1 MKIFFVC
8 FLCLVVQGALGQ
20 ISGTLTTSG
29 GEPVAFATVLVLHA
43 ADSTMAKGA
52 MTTESGAFGIAGVAE
67 GRYFVRYS
75 AIGYQPVDTP
85 PFMLTAANPAYDL
98 GTQVLAEDAQT
109 LGEVVVQG
117 EQPLFEQTL
126 DRTIVNV
133 QSSVLTQGSTALQ
146 VLERSPGVY
155 VDGRNQ
161 SLSLNGKSNVLVML
175 NGKPLRVPGAQVMA
189 LLNGMNGGDIEKIEL
204 LTTPPAQ
211 YDADGSGG
219 MINIVLKKQQDT
231 GTTGSVSASAGY
243 GWGEKGNVSAG
254 LSHRT
259 TRLNVY
265 GSYAFSHDR
274 RQDGWAAVSTD
285 NMPTFGG
292 ELLVDVSS
300 TEEATANNHTATA
313 GLDIDLPRGKM
324 GGSVTFNSSRVSR
337 HITNPG
343 TYTLIASDSIL
354 GMDARIDGE
363 NRWNNVVTNLYIERP
378 LRAGEQIS
386 VDLDYL
392 YYDQNSPTFGR
403 TTFYDRAGNEGVPPG
418 SIFSGQQRGTSHSPI
433 HVGVIKTD
441 YTRALGKDAR
451 VESGIKGTLTRTT
464 SLSRIETLVDGTW
477 TTSARYRNDVDMV
490 ERIGA
495 AYTSVHWQAAPR
507 LNLVT
512 GVRYEYSYTRADA
525 DKEENTIHRTLGK
538 LFPSVFVSQKLTED
552 AALQFSY
559 TKRIGRP
566 SYNDLTSY
574 LQYNDPMSV
583 STGNPSLKPTVTHN
597 LKTGLTWKDHSL
609 SLTASRDIHPIVYNQ
624 QKESPARDLM
634 YLAPQNMAYQNS
646 LMLQATLPFTV
657 TSFWTMNYSLSSG
670 LRQFKLD
677 HTREKLRKNYVAYTL
692 HGNQTFLLPWN
703 LSLEVSGWYNSLQYE
718 GSKRIKPFGVLNTGI
733 KKTLAGNGGSFQ
745 LAVSDLFQ
753 SMKVR
758 GAFGTLTEEA
768 FALLAN
774 YVYRA
779 ESARARIVKI
789 SYTRVF
795 GNITLGQRSRAVVS
809 KDERER
815 IRKE

>member
-1 MKIFFVC
+1 MKISIVFL
-8 FLCLVVQGALGQ
+8 LCLVAHGAFAQ
-20 ISGTLTTSG
+20 ISGTLSTPA
-29 GEPVAFATVLVLHA
+29 GEPVAFATVLILHTT
-43 ADSTMAKGA
+43 DSTMAKGA
-52 MTTESGAFGIAGVAE
+52 MTTESGTFGISGVAE

-75 AIGYQPVDTP
+75 AIGYQTFDTP
-85 PFMLTAANPAYDL
+85 PFTLTASAYDL
-98 GTQVLAEDAQT
+98 GTQVLTEDAQT

-117 EQPLFEQTL
+117 ERPLFEQTF

-175 NGKPLRVPGAQVMA
+175 NGKPMRLPGAQVMA

-219 MINIVLKKQQDT
+219 MINIVLKKQEET
-231 GTTGSVSASAGY
+231 GTTGSVSATAGY
-243 GWGEKGNVSAG
+243 GWGKKGNISAS

-259 TRLNVY
+259 ARMTTY
-265 GSYAFSHDR
+265 GSYAFAHDR
-274 RQDGWAAVSTD
+274 RQDGWAAVSTQ
-285 NMPTFGG
+285 NMPAFGG
-292 ELLVDVSS
+292 KLLVDVSS
-300 TEEATANNHTATA
+300 TEQATANNHTAIA
-313 GLDIDLPRGKM
+313 GVDINLTRGKV
-324 GGSVTFNSSRVSR
+324 GGSITHNSSRIAR
-337 HITNPG
+337 HIANPG
-343 TYTLIASDSIL
+343 IYTLLESDSLL
-354 GMDARIDGE
+354 GLDSHIDGK
-363 NRWNNVVTNLYIERP
+363 NRWNNTIANLYMERT
-378 LRAGEQIS
+378 LRDGEQVN

-392 YYDQNSPTFGR
+392 YYDQNSPTHGR
-403 TTFYDRAGNEGVPPG
+403 TTFYGRAGNEAVPPG
-418 SIFSGQQRGTSHSPI
+418 SIFSDQQRGTSQTPI
-433 HVGVIKTD
+433 HVGVVKAD

-451 VESGIKGTLTRTT
+451 LETGIKGTLTRTT
-464 SLSRIETLVDGTW
+464 SLARIETLVDGVW
-477 TTSARYRNDVDMV
+477 TTNARYRNDVDMV

-495 AYTSVHWQAAPR
+495 VYSSLNWQATSD
-507 LNLVT
+507 LNLVA
-512 GVRYEYSYTRADA
+512 GLRYEYSYTHANA

-538 LFPSVFVSQKLTED
+538 LFPSVFVSRKLTED
-552 AALQFSY
+552 ATLQFSY

-574 LQYNDPMSV
+574 LQYGDPMSV

-597 LKTGLTWKDHSL
+597 LKAGLMLSDYAF
-609 SLTASRDIHPIVYNQ
+609 SLTASRDDHPIIYYQ
-624 QKESPARDLM
+624 QKESPAGDLM

-646 LMLQATLPFTV
+646 LMLQATLPFTI
-657 TSFWTMNYSLSSG
+657 TSFWTMNYSLNGG

-677 HTREKLRKNYVAYTL
+677 HTREKLQKTYVAYSL
-692 HGNQTFLLPWN
+692 NGNQTFLLPWN

-718 GSKRIKPFGVLNTGI
+718 GSKKVQGFGVLSAGI
-733 KKTLAGNGGSFQ
+733 KKELKGNGGSFQ
-745 LAVSDLFQ
+745 LTVNDIFQ

-758 GAFGTLTEEA
+758 GAFGTLVEEA
-768 FALLAN
+768 FSLQAN
-774 YVYRA
+774 YVYRG

-795 GNITLGQRSRAVVS
+795 GNVKLGQRSRTAVS

>member
-1 MKIFFVC
+1 MKISTAF
-8 FLCLVVQGALGQ
+8 FLCLMAHGALAQ
-20 ISGTLTTSG
+20 ISGTLTTPA
-29 GEPVAFATVLVLHA
+29 GEPVAFATVLILRA

-52 MTTESGAFGIAGVAE
+52 MTTETGTFGISGVAE

-75 AIGYQPVDTP
+75 AIGYQTFDTS
-85 PFMLTAANPAYDL
+85 PFTLTASAYDL
-98 GTQVLAEDAQT
+98 GTLVVTEDAQT

-117 EQPLFEQTL
+117 ERPLFEQTF

-175 NGKPLRVPGAQVMA
+175 NGKPVRLPGAQVMA

-219 MINIVLKKQQDT
+219 MINIVMKKQEEI
-231 GTTGSVSASAGY
+231 GTTGSVSAAAGY
-243 GWGEKGNVSAG
+243 GWGEKGNVSAS

-259 TRLNVY
+259 ARMTAY
-265 GSYAFSHDR
+265 GSYAFAHDR
-274 RQDGWAAVSTD
+274 RQDGWAAVSTQ
-285 NMPTFGG
+285 NMPAFGG
-292 ELLVDVSS
+292 ELFVDVSS
-300 TEEATANNHTATA
+300 TEQATANNHTAIA
-313 GLDIDLPRGKM
+313 GIDINLTRGKV
-324 GGSVTFNSSRVSR
+324 GGSVTHNSSHISR

-343 TYTLIASDSIL
+343 TYTLIKLDSLL
-354 GMDARIDGE
+354 GMDTRIDGK
-363 NRWNNVVTNLYIERP
+363 NRWNNTIVNLYVEQP
-378 LRAGEQIS
+378 LRDGEQVN

-392 YYDQNSPTFGR
+392 YYDQNSPTHGR
-403 TTFYDRAGNEGVPPG
+403 TTFYGRDGNEAMPPG
-418 SIFSGQQRGTSHSPI
+418 SIFAGQQRGTSQTPI
-433 HVGVIKTD
+433 HVGVFKAD
-441 YTRALGKDAR
+441 YTRALGKNAR
-451 VESGIKGTLTRTT
+451 VETGIKGTLTRTT
-464 SLSRIETLVDGTW
+464 SLSRIETLVDDSW
-477 TTSARYRNDVDMV
+477 STSARYQNDVDMV

-495 AYTSVHWQAAPR
+495 AYTSLNWQTTPR

-512 GVRYEYSYTRADA
+512 GLRYEYSYTHADA

-538 LFPSVFVSQKLTED
+538 LFPSVFVSQKLTDD
-552 AALQFSY
+552 ATLQFSY

-597 LKTGLTWKDHSL
+597 LKAGLMLKDYSF
-609 SLTASRDIHPIVYNQ
+609 SLTASRDDHPIIYYQ

-634 YLAPQNMAYQNS
+634 YLAPQNMIYQNS
-646 LMLQATLPFTV
+646 LMLQATLPFTI
-657 TSFWTMNYSLSSG
+657 TSFWTMNYSLNG
-670 LRQFKLD
+670 DVRQFKLD
-677 HTREKLRKNYVAYTL
+677 HTREKIQKTYFAYSL
-692 HGNQTFLLPWN
+692 NGNQTFLLPWN

-718 GSKRIKPFGVLNTGI
+718 GSKKIQGFGVLNAGI
-733 KKTLAGNGGSFQ
+733 KKELKGNGGSFQ
-745 LAVSDLFQ
+745 LAVNDLFQ

-768 FALLAN
+768 FSLQAN

-795 GNITLGQRSRAVVS
+795 GNVKLGQRSRNAVS
-809 KDERER
+809 KDERDR